1 MPEETLL
8 EKRKRLATL
17 LSNAFLERI
26 NAVKLIFE
34 EHFGEDFVDCEPDN
48 NLCEINE
55 ENILVRS
62 TWTKEDLNQIFNLP
76 SSVVSKSKEDYYDYI
91 LSTTNSENVLTILG
105 SAYSS
110 VFDNFI
116 NYFQY
121 KIVIHF
127 PEVTVTNE
135 NNKSINIQDLYSKVN
150 INGLGCLCGVPLFH
164 RATYPYIQM
173 VRGYMHS
180 HINGIATDH
189 MFTSSC
195 LGSGPIN
202 RTINSLRMGSEE
214 GLWKLYCIEIE
225 KYVHVESLHGG
236 PYHRLEGV
244 TGSRTTKLHPEIRVS
259 TLFTIDNHNIEFR
272 EFLINFAAILIT
284 SPELKWIN
292 KYKFGY
298 SLGMSM
304 SEFIL
309 AASKVF
315 INYYNTELLK
325 NNIDFPQTYLYNNN
339 ILSDYIFEDDTLYE
353 LNSDDTLSQSRA
365 SLQGKALFRFK
376 NKPVIL
382 NILPKNY
389 DPDSKNLILLSQN
402 LSNYLATQLTYI
414 INYGNN
420 TNTTNQKRLYI

>member
-17 LSNAFLERI
+17 LSNAFLEKI

-34 EHFGEDFVDCEPDN
+34 EHFGEDFVDCQPEN
-48 NLCEINE
+48 NLREINE
-55 ENILVRS
+55 ENILIRS
-62 TWTKEDLNQIFNLP
+62 TWTKEELNQIFNLP

-91 LSTTNSENVLTILG
+91 LSTTNSENILTILG
-105 SAYSS
+105 SRNTS
-110 VFDNFI
+110 VFDDFI
-116 NYFQY
+116 DAFRY

-150 INGLGCLCGVPLFH
+150 INGLGCLCDVPLFH

-180 HINGIATDH
+180 HINGIVTDDR
-189 MFTSSC
+189 FTSSC
-195 LGSGPIN
+195 LGSGPLN
-202 RTINSLRMGSEE
+202 RTTNSLRMEGEE
-214 GLWKLYCIEIE
+214 WLWKLYCIEIE

-236 PYHRLEGV
+236 PYHRLENV
-244 TGSRTTKLHPEIRVS
+244 TGSRTTKLPPEIKVS
-259 TLFTIDNHNIEFR
+259 TLFTIDNNHIELR

-298 SLGMSM
+298 SLGMSK

-309 AASKVF
+309 TASKIF

-325 NNIDFPQTYLYNNN
+325 NNSILSQTYLYNNN
-339 ILSDYIFEDDTLYE
+339 ILSNYIFEDGTLYE
-353 LNSDDTLSQSRA
+353 LNSDETLSSSRA
-365 SLQGKALFRFK
+365 SLQGKELFIFK

-414 INYGNN
+414 INYGNY